1 MQEVNIMNITRTIVA
16 IIAMIAIA
24 TITAGKAGA
33 QGLTVLAPREID
45 KARTKVEDTW
55 TAWQAVP
62 RPETGLLDKSR
73 KQALADIDRSAE
85 QASRYLDSKT
95 EFYARLSQA
104 FREQTE
110 ALRQDDAH
118 LAASGLT
125 STERQ
130 RLDALLDRE
139 KTTRHR
145 INELEKQANRSS
157 RQQLELESLQRQQK
171 DLARLQDEI
180 RKRIDILDQ
189 SSHDEAK
196 ARASRAALIERL
208 NEIVAILDSRVEAI
222 DVEKTQWRDYHQQ
235 LRELVIEKGRKP

>member
-1 MQEVNIMNITRTIVA
+1 MNITKIIIAITIITA
-16 IIAMIAIA
+16 IIG
-24 TITAGKAGA
+24 AGGAGA

-62 RPETGLLDKSR
+62 RPEAGLLDKSR
-73 KQALADIDRSAE
+73 KQALADIDRSAD
-85 QASRYLDSKT
+85 QASRYLDAKA
-95 EFYARLSQA
+95 EFYTRLSEA
-104 FREQTE
+104 FHQQTE

-118 LAASGLT
+118 MAASGLT

-139 KTTRHR
+139 KTTRRR
-145 INELEKQANRSS
+145 IDELEKQANRSS

-189 SSHDEAK
+189 SSHDEEK

-222 DVEKTQWRDYHQQ
+222 DVEKTHWRDYHQQ
-235 LRELVIEKGRKP
+235 LRDLVNEKGRKP